1 MVTTLSVIK
10 NKKLKNMYSHQ
21 YGSRIMGR
29 REIIQYSSIINI
41 KEDTHKLPR
50 VKTHEWLGV
59 LTRHYFLHL
68 LVF

>member
-1 MVTTLSVIK
+1 M
-10 NKKLKNMYSHQ
+10 NMYSHQ

-68 LVF
+68 LDF